1 MNLDSENHFYAG
13 LEVSRY
19 NSAPDNAESKKPVSE
34 CGGWAECAC
43 VNRQTSAGS
52 FFRRQ
57 RVGATGQPELVPG
70 PTPTPAFIHSTFLG
84 MAHTLAALVP
94 LNSSITQYPPSL
106 KTGGIITEQVK
117 VFQTFWF
124 LLARTWP
131 GPDIYQ
137 THDSC
142 KSCFDVLV
150 DFNIWP

>member
-1 MNLDSENHFYAG
+1 MNLDSENHLNAG
-13 LEVSRY
+13 LGVSRY

-34 CGGWAECAC
+34 CGGWAHCAC

-84 MAHTLAALVP
+84 MAHTRSTGP
-94 LNSSITQYPPSL
+94 FKFFNHTIPSL
-106 KTGGIITEQVK
+106 PADWGIITEQVK

-137 THDSC
+137 TQNTC